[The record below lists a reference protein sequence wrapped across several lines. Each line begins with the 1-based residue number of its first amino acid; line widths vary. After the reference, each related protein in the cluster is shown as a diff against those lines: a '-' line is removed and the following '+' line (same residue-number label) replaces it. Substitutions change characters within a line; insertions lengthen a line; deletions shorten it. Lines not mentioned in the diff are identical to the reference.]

1 MVSLRIPSANGELTT
16 YQPIHLWRT
25 PPLQVTDFFFSQA
38 GILLPSVSILFLFF
52 GAEQK
57 KPNGRLI
64 AVFNF
69 SAGTQLI

>member
-1 MVSLRIPSANGELTT
+1 MGNSLPTNPSIFGE
-16 YQPIHLWRT
+16 R
-25 PPLQVTDFFFSQA
+25 PPLQVTDFFLSQA

-57 KPNGRLI
+57 EPNGRLI

-69 SAGTQLI
+69 SAGTQQDRKSVV